1 MQMKSLLRMML
12 GLALLVLARVDV
24 AADPFTIL
32 PNGHVVVDTAFT
44 TQGTFTCPASI
55 WYGCVGSGTS
65 SVTLSSGESALTLR
79 FRGVDT
85 SLLVGDR
92 VTPVGLGTIE
102 SVPTG
107 EGFIFPARANVSW
120 SVLNFALSIAESSPI
135 ASTRTYLWHAGP
147 GGRTTLD
154 FFGYTY
160 LAFPLPPNPP
170 GFHYTSTVFSIVP
183 IGKFGR
189 TLTVS
194 SAPGTVG
201 ITADVGM
208 IPEPSSLLLLGTGL
222 AGVLYRVRR
231 SAKPR

>member
-1 MQMKSLLRMML
+1 MKSLPTTVL
-12 GLALLVLARVDV
+12 GLAFLVLARVDV

-32 PNGHVVVDTAFT
+32 PNGHLVVDTAFT

-65 SVTLSSGESALTLR
+65 SVTLLSGESTLTLR

-85 SLLVGDR
+85 SLLVGDT

-107 EGFIFPARANVSW
+107 EGFTFPARANVNW
-120 SVLNFALSIAESSPI
+120 SVLNFALAVTESSPI

-147 GGRTTLD
+147 GGSTTLN

-170 GFHYTSTVFSIVP
+170 GFHYDSTVFSIVP

-194 SAPGTVG
+194 SAPGSVG

-231 SAKPR
+231 GAKPR